1 MPMPTEWPSSTLP
14 IANTSHFGSHGPLS
28 AHLIGVCGAG
38 MKALAELLDGLG
50 WRLSGSDFSP
60 ATMAIEAL
68 VQRGLVFHHGHSA
81 EHVPRDVECVIYSPA
96 IPMEN
101 VERVEAARRGVPQ
114 YSYSQM
120 VGRLMEARAGVCIA
134 GTHGKST
141 TTAMVGWVLS
151 HAGRE
156 PSVLVGAELCG
167 EPVNVTRVS
176 MDLASSSI
184 SSERDGV
191 SPPVLRR
198 VSDPQEPGGLRH
210 PAQTGIAGADAQ
222 DSTAELSEAHR
233 SGWAGSGELFVVES
247 CEFERSF
254 LDFSPRYA
262 AILSVEPDHF
272 DCFADLPSLVQAFGK
287 FAHRVTSDGVLLVRG
302 DCEAAVECVREATA
316 RVVTFGVG
324 AGCEWQ
330 ADTIRSGPE
339 GVRFRVVCRGE
350 TWGEVE
356 LKLHGDHNVLNAIAA
371 TALCAEIGLTAE
383 EVAAG
388 LRSFPGIR
396 RRFEVVGERNGITVI
411 SDYAH
416 HPTAVAATLKT
427 SREVFGSRRIWCV
440 FQPHQVSRTL
450 ALMED
455 FATSFVDAD
464 EVLIVPVF
472 AARERVLDE
481 PFLASQ
487 ELVRRINACG
497 VSARF
502 VESLDRIKAT
512 LDHAARL
519 GDVLIL
525 MGAGDIDRALDAN

>member
-1 MPMPTEWPSSTLP
+1 MSAESQSLK
-14 IANTSHFGSHGPLS
+14 S

-38 MKALAELLDGLG
+38 MKALAELLAGLG
-50 WRLSGSDFSP
+50 WRLSGSDLAP
-60 ATMAIEAL
+60 ATAAVEGLMR
-68 VQRGLVFHHGHSA
+68 RGLTFHQGHSA
-81 EHVPRDVECVIYSPA
+81 EHVPRDVECVVYSPA
-96 IPMEN
+96 IPAEN
-101 VERVEAARRGVPQ
+101 VERFEAARRGVPLF
-114 YSYSQM
+114 SYSQM
-120 VGRLMEARAGVCIA
+120 VGRLMESRAGVCIA

-156 PSVLVGAELCG
+156 PSVLVGAELG
-167 EPVNVTRVS
+167 DGFQTRGF
-176 MDLASSSI
+176 LTLP
-184 SSERDGV
+184 ERGGV
-191 SPPVLRR
+191 SPLALVNQ
-198 VSDPQEPGGLRH
+198 VSVEETGGLRR
-210 PAQTGIAGADAQ
+210 PAPGREEGADAE

-272 DCFADLPSLVQAFGK
+272 DCFDDLPSLVQAFGQ
-287 FAHRVTSDGVLLVRG
+287 FAQRIASGGVLLVRG
-302 DCEAAVECVREATA
+302 DCEASLESARDAAA

-324 AGCEWQ
+324 SQCEWQ
-330 ADTIRSGPE
+330 ADAICHAAE

-350 TWGEVE
+350 AWGEVE
-356 LKLHGDHNVLNAIAA
+356 LKLPGDHNVLNALAA
-371 TALCAEIGLTAE
+371 TALCAEIGLTPE
-383 EVAAG
+383 EVADG
-388 LRSFPGIR
+388 LKLFPGIR
-396 RRFEVVGERNGITVI
+396 RRFEIVGERNGITVI

-427 SREVFGSRRIWCV
+427 AREVFGSRRIWCT

-450 ALMED
+450 ALMDD
-455 FATSFVDAD
+455 FAASFVDAD
-464 EVLIVPVF
+464 EVVIVPVF
-472 AARERVLDE
+472 AARERVQDE
-481 PFLASQ
+481 PVVVSQ
-487 ELVRRINACG
+487 ELVRRINSRG

-512 LDHAARL
+512 LDHAARS

-525 MGAGDIDRALDAN
+525 MGAGDIDRAFDSD

>member
-1 MPMPTEWPSSTLP
+1 MPTEWPSSTP
-14 IANTSHFGSHGPLS
+14 ISADASLFDSCDSTS

-50 WRLSGSDFSP
+50 WRLSGSDLSP
-60 ATMAIEAL
+60 ATMAIERLAR
-68 VQRGLVFHHGHSA
+68 RGLTFHQGHSA
-81 EHVPRDVECVIYSPA
+81 EHVPSDVKCLVYSPA
-96 IPMEN
+96 IPSEN
-101 VERVEAARRGVPQ
+101 GERVEAARRGVPQ

-120 VGRLMEARAGVCIA
+120 VGRLMEPRAGVCIA

-156 PSVLVGAELCG
+156 PSVLVGAEL
-167 EPVNVTRVS
+167 R
-176 MDLASSSI
+176 
-184 SSERDGV
+184 
-191 SPPVLRR
+191 
-198 VSDPQEPGGLRH
+198 GGLRRDAGE
-210 PAQTGIAGADAQ
+210 PLTLTLSPQSRGEGTGGSPLTLALSPEDGGEGTREESQLIAFAQT
-222 DSTAELSEAHR
+222 HR

-272 DCFADLPSLVQAFGK
+272 DCFTDLPSLVQAFGQ
-287 FAHRVTSDGVLLVRG
+287 FARRVSSTGALLVRG
-302 DCEAAVECVREATA
+302 DCDAAMDCVREAIA
-316 RVVTFGVG
+316 RIVTFGVG
-324 AGCEWQ
+324 SQCEWQ
-330 ADTIRSGPE
+330 ANAICHAKN
-339 GVRFRVVCRGE
+339 GVRFRVVCRGQA
-350 TWGEVE
+350 WGEVE
-356 LKLHGDHNVLNAIAA
+356 LKLPGDHNVLNALAA
-371 TALCAEIGLTAE
+371 AALCAEIGLSANE
-383 EVAAG
+383 IVAG
-388 LRSFPGIR
+388 LKSFPGIR

-416 HPTAVAATLKT
+416 HPTAVAATLQT
-427 SREVFGSRRIWCV
+427 AREVFGTRRVWCA

-450 ALMED
+450 ALMDD
-455 FATSFVDAD
+455 FAASFIDAD

-472 AARERVLDE
+472 AARERVAAE
-481 PFLASQ
+481 PVLASQ
-487 ELVRRINACG
+487 ELVRRISLRG

-512 LDHAARL
+512 LDHAARP

-525 MGAGDIDRALDAN
+525 MGAGDIERAFDAD

>member
-1 MPMPTEWPSSTLP
+1 MSTEPRS
-14 IANTSHFGSHGPLS
+14 PLS
-28 AHLIGVCGAG
+28 AHLVGVCGAG

-50 WRLSGSDFSP
+50 WRLSGSDLAP
-60 ATMAIEAL
+60 ATAAVERLI
-68 VQRGLVFHHGHSA
+68 QRGLTFHHGHSA
-81 EHVPRDVECVIYSPA
+81 EHVPSDVGWLVYSPA
-96 IPMEN
+96 IPPEN

-114 YSYSQM
+114 WSYSQM
-120 VGRLMEARAGVCIA
+120 VGRLMESRAGVCLA

-156 PSVLVGAELCG
+156 PSVLVGAELRGGWREEELPTTSDVCLEG
-167 EPVNVTRVS
+167 
-176 MDLASSSI
+176 I
-184 SSERDGV
+184 SERGGV
-191 SPPVLRR
+191 SPPIPEFTGPR
-198 VSDPQEPGGLRH
+198 VIGFDEEPGGLRH
-210 PAQTGIAGADAQ
+210 PAQKTTQPSCG
-222 DSTAELSEAHR
+222 R

-272 DCFADLPSLVQAFGK
+272 DCFADLPSLVQAFGQ
-287 FAHRVTSDGVLLVRG
+287 FARRVSPDGVLLVRG
-302 DCEAAVECVREATA
+302 DCETAVDSVRDVAA

-324 AGCEWQ
+324 SQCEWQ
-330 ADTIRSGPE
+330 ANAICHAKN
-339 GVRFRVVCRGE
+339 GVRFRVVCRGQM
-350 TWGEVE
+350 WGEVE
-356 LKLHGDHNVLNAIAA
+356 LKLPGDHNVLNALAA
-371 TALCAEIGLTAE
+371 AALCAEIGLSANE
-383 EVAAG
+383 IVAG
-388 LRSFPGIR
+388 LKSFPGIR

-427 SREVFGSRRIWCV
+427 AREVFGARRIWCA

-450 ALMED
+450 ALMDD
-455 FATSFVDAD
+455 FAASFIDAD

-472 AARERVLDE
+472 ASRERVLHE

-487 ELVRRINACG
+487 ELVRRINSRG

-512 LDHAARL
+512 LDHAARP

-525 MGAGDIDRALDAN
+525 MGAGDIDRALDAG